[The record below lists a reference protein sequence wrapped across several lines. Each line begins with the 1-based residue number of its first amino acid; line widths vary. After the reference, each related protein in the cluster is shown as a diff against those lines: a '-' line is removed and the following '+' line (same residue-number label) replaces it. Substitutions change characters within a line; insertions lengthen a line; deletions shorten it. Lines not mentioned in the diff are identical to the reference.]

1 MLDVKVIAG
10 DAGELMQFGPT
21 KIRVLEDGSGTENRI
36 SSIASTMAP
45 HTEGPPPHTHLMHD
59 EAFLVTSG
67 ALRFLIGDVQR
78 DAKAGDYVVVPV
90 GTPHT
95 FVNASDEPV
104 TFFTTFTP
112 AFYINSFRELA
123 QLNAEGRFNPKT
135 LVEILMRY
143 ATVPAE

>member
-1 MLDVKVIAG
+1 MSDVKVTAA
-10 DAGELMQFGPT
+10 DTGELMQFGPT
-21 KIRVLEDGSGTENRI
+21 KIRVLEDGSSTENRI
-36 SSIASTMAP
+36 SSITSTMAP
-45 HTEGPPPHTHLMHD
+45 HTEGPPPHIHLMHD

-67 ALRFLIGDVQR
+67 VLRFMIGDVQR

-90 GTPHT
+90 GAPHT
-95 FVNASDEPV
+95 FINASDEPV

-123 QLNAEGRFNPKT
+123 QLNAEGRFSPKT
-135 LVEILMRY
+135 LVEVLMRY